1 MWEPPS
7 TPFLLEHV
15 APLGVTRSALR
26 TALGSRRI
34 VQVVRGVYVSAD
46 AVPADAEARH
56 VLLAIAH
63 QLRRPG
69 MIASHHSAALAWG
82 LELADPGAAAASPVS
97 FIVPARSEVRSLR
110 EPGFTIAVRDLPAEH
125 RVAHPSGLLTT
136 SVARTAVDVAST
148 APVPEA
154 LVVLDAAARRTLV
167 EAVGQRR
174 VRTHHARRESLR
186 EACRPLTAAVPA
198 AATQRTRGHLDHVVA
213 LADPRRESAL
223 ESLSF
228 GSMVLHG
235 LPLPQ
240 MQVRIVTHLGDV
252 YPDFLWEEARVIGE
266 ADGMLKYRSSED
278 LHREKLRQEA
288 LESLGFRV
296 IRWTY
301 QELRRNPGA
310 VMARIGAAL
319 NARTH

>member
-1 MWEPPS
+1 M
-7 TPFLLEHV
+7 LEHV

-26 TALGSRRI
+26 TALGSGRI
-34 VQVVRGVYVSAD
+34 VQLVRGVYLSSD
-46 AVPADAEARH
+46 AVPADAAARH
-56 VLLAIAH
+56 VQLAIAH

-69 MIASHHSAALAWG
+69 LIASHHSACLAWG
-82 LELADPGAAAASPVS
+82 LDLADPGAAAASPVS
-97 FIVPARSEVRSLR
+97 FIVPARADVRSLR

-136 SVARTAVDVAST
+136 SVARAAVDIAST

-154 LVVLDAAARRTLV
+154 LVVLDSAARRTLI
-167 EAVGQRR
+167 EAVGQRG
-174 VRTHHARRESLR
+174 VRAHHTRPAALR
-186 EACRPLTAAVPA
+186 EACRPLAAAVPV
-198 AATQRTRGHLDHVVA
+198 AATQRSRSHLDRVVA
-213 LADPRRESAL
+213 LADPRRESPL

-240 MQVRIVTHLGDV
+240 MQVRIATHLGDV
-252 YPDFLWEEARVIGE
+252 YPDFLWEDARVIGE
-266 ADGMLKYRSSED
+266 ADGMLKYKSPED

-301 QELRRNPGA
+301 RELLRNPGA
-310 VMARIGAAL
+310 VMARIEAAL
-319 NARTH
+319 AARTH